1 LACHAEVIV
10 SAGKR
15 IFAVVIIVL
24 SIVGIVLCVG
34 GIIGTWIVEDRLTR
48 ITGSLLSSAEEM
60 LQTLGNG
67 LDRVDTTVQ
76 EARDSIADIERL
88 AKGLG
93 DKAKNSNLILVA
105 IEQALSEREFPK
117 LQRVQTT
124 VQGLAE
130 SIVAFNKTLEAI
142 NAIPGVEVP
151 TLTKSLNA
159 TQDRID
165 TALQPVQDLVTK
177 VEQMKIGVV
186 DASVEFVTTYTVKAD
201 TALKTVQAD
210 VQEYLAQVR
219 KLEGLV
225 SAAKARLPFYFLV
238 GAAAI
243 TLALLLFLWGQARL
257 LIYGLMVW
265 RAKAAPELPPS
276 GDVAPPQLPTGGDA

>member
-1 LACHAEVIV
+1 M

-15 IFAVVIIVL
+15 IFAAVIIVL

-34 GIIGTWIVEDRLTR
+34 GIIGTWIAEDRLTR
-48 ITGSLLSSAEEM
+48 ITVNLLSSAEEM

-67 LDRVDTTVQ
+67 LDRVNTDLQ
-76 EARDSIADIERL
+76 DARDGIADIERL
-88 AKGLG
+88 AQGLG
-93 DKAKNSNLILVA
+93 DKAKNTNLVLVA
-105 IEQALSEREFPK
+105 IEQALNGREFPK
-117 LQRVQTT
+117 VQQVQTT
-124 VQGLAE
+124 VQGLVD

-151 TLTKSLNA
+151 TLTKSLDA

-165 TALQPVQDLVTK
+165 AALQPVQDLITK
-177 VEQMKIGVV
+177 IEQMKSGVV
-186 DASVEFVTTYTVKAD
+186 DASVEFITTYTTKVE
-201 TALKTVQAD
+201 TILKTVQGE
-210 VQEYLAQVR
+210 VQEYVTQVR

-225 SAAKARLPFYFLV
+225 SAAKARLPFYFAM
-238 GAAAI
+238 GAIAI

-265 RAKAAPELPPS
+265 RTAKAAPELPPS
-276 GDVAPPQLPTGGDA
+276 GDAAPPQLAAGSGA